1 METDRNAPF
10 PFTLLC
16 YGGDH
21 ETRRAMMSKS
31 WISRLGAPLTAFVLT
46 VVPSVSPA
54 HAVEDAR
61 KVSVESFG
69 LFGDQGVFKS
79 EATGAAQVVASRFG
93 NGPINVQ
100 YNSKRGGGAT
110 IEALALSLQV
120 AAKGM
125 GAGNGVLFLFF
136 T

>member
-1 METDRNAPF
+1 METDRNSAI

-21 ETRRAMMSKS
+21 ETRLAMMSKS

-46 VVPSVSPA
+46 VVPSVLLA
-54 HAVEDAR
+54 HADEDAR
-61 KVSVESFG
+61 KGGVVSSG
-69 LFGDQGVFKS
+69 LVGDQGVFKS
-79 EATGAAQVVASRFG
+79 EATGAAQVVGSRFG

-110 IEALALSLQV
+110 IGALALSLQV
-120 AAKGM
+120 AAT
-125 GAGNGVLFLFF
+125 GVD
-136 T
+136 

>member
-1 METDRNAPF
+1 
-10 PFTLLC
+10 
-16 YGGDH
+16 
-21 ETRRAMMSKS
+21 MSKS

-46 VVPSVSPA
+46 VMPSVPPA

-61 KVSVESFG
+61 KVSIVSFG

-110 IEALALSLQV
+110 IEALAMSLQV

-125 GAGNGVLFLFF
+125 DAENDVLFLILASHGSPVQRL
-136 T
+136 